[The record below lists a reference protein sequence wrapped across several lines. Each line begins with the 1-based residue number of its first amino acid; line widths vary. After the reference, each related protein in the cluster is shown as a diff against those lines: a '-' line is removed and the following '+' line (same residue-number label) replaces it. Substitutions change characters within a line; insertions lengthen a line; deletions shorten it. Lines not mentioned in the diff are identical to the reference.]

1 MASRPVLNSLQTVSA
16 GLCLLTF
23 SSLGGPPIT
32 QLKYEPQPAVPV
44 KTQGSQLATCVT
56 CHTQDDSSLT
66 SGWWRQTAEPAWWA
80 DVDCF
85 KLLWFGWFGI
95 SLVLFICLFLH

>member
-1 MASRPVLNSLQTVSA
+1 M
-16 GLCLLTF
+16 
-23 SSLGGPPIT
+23 
-32 QLKYEPQPAVPV
+32 
-44 KTQGSQLATCVT
+44 
-56 CHTQDDSSLT
+56 
-66 SGWWRQTAEPAWWA
+66 AEPAWWA